1 MLKLVLWLPAV
12 DYLDPSHSQD
22 PPLTPGAAI
31 LSLKKRDQIWLL
43 RTSLVG
49 KQDLDC
55 KAWKTSH
62 WVLMYFR
69 FVVIGQIWRQYLL
82 CEYIKHLLAE
92 IETNY
97 LIKIITTTLRK
108 ISFSKQAVHKNS
120 THKGS
125 SGVVRG
131 KRRLL
136 VPIPLSIP
144 AFYADVLGILSRVP
158 SEDCVTSHRS
168 SALEAT
174 PNSPRSRELALRLQK
189 WK

>member
-1 MLKLVLWLPAV
+1 MLKLVLWLPATE
-12 DYLDPSHSQD
+12 YLDPSHSQD

-136 VPIPLSIP
+136 
-144 AFYADVLGILSRVP
+144 P

-174 PNSPRSRELALRLQK
+174 PNSPRSRQLALRLQK